1 MLVRQR
7 DSSCTPLPFPML
19 FCKQSNRYKNHS
31 LRNVAHR
38 AFVHLVLGVFLLANF
53 PVPLPSFL
61 FVMHKGVLNSVADD
75 RERAQEDSTPFP
87 CQNGHCGCATARK
100 CWTDC
105 CCHTPSQRR
114 QWAESRGIKPPEYA
128 VLNEPTSQRN
138 KQNSIA
144 VKQQHPTSSCCVSK
158 KPKVPPCCSSSKSSD
173 PCCQDSPIAKSTST
187 KARTIL
193 SILACKCRGSVSV
206 FTSLPWFLK
215 PELSNVPM
223 PLHCLDESVGVSNF
237 LARTIYHRPPSRPP
251 RGVAIAI

>member
-1 MLVRQR
+1 
-7 DSSCTPLPFPML
+7 ML
-19 FCKQSNRYKNHS
+19 FCKQSNRDK
-31 LRNVAHR
+31 NVAHQ

-61 FVMHKGVLNSVADD
+61 LVMHTGVLNSEADH
-75 RERAQEDSTPFP
+75 RERAQEHSTPFP

-114 QWAESRGIKPPEYA
+114 QWAQRRGIQPPEYA
-128 VLNEPTSQRN
+128 VLNEPTN
-138 KQNSIA
+138 HTKTKHLLGTKQ
-144 VKQQHPTSSCCVSK
+144 KHPTSSCCVSK
-158 KPKVPPCCSSSKSSD
+158 KPKVPLCYSSSKSSD
-173 PCCQDSPIAKSTST
+173 PCCQDPPIAKCTST

-193 SILACKCRGSVSV
+193 SILACKCRGNVSA

-215 PELSNVPM
+215 PELSTVQM
-223 PLHCLDESVGVSNF
+223 ALHCLDESVGVSNF
-237 LARTIYHRPPSRPP
+237 LARTICHRPPSRPP